1 MTAVWPRTWIAAVRR
16 RGGDR
21 GGRRRERRTLTVQ
34 HDARDDGDREDVA
47 TLIRA
52 VVHARLLGMR
62 LLTLDARVVVANNV
76 DPMRDRLAAPDRL
89 ALVAPDPRTVPFERT
104 ASRPGRSGNAAPTK
118 ATAAM
123 RAVDGDVTTARALLA
138 QGADT
143 LARVRAGSRNHPE
156 F

>member
-1 MTAVWPRTWIAAVRR
+1 MTAAWPRTWNAAVRR

-34 HDARDDGDREDVA
+34 HDARDGDREEVG
-47 TLIRA
+47 TLIRP

-76 DPMRDRLAAPDRL
+76 DPLRDRLAAPDRL

-104 ASRPGRSGNAAPTK
+104 ASRPGRSGIAAPTR
-118 ATAAM
+118 ATAM
-123 RAVDGDVTTARALLA
+123 GAVDGDVTTARALLA

>member
-1 MTAVWPRTWIAAVRR
+1 VPAAWPRTWIAAVRR
-16 RGGDR
+16 RAGER
-21 GGRRRERRTLTVQ
+21 GGRRRQRRTLTLQ
-34 HDARDDGDREDVA
+34 HDGRDGDREDVA

-52 VVHARLLGMR
+52 VVHARLLGLR

-89 ALVAPDPRTVPFERT
+89 ALVAPDPLRVPFERASGPGTLEDPARTKT
-104 ASRPGRSGNAAPTK
+104 AG
-118 ATAAM
+118 M

-143 LARVRAGSRNHPE
+143 LARVRGSRNHQE

>member
-1 MTAVWPRTWIAAVRR
+1 
-16 RGGDR
+16 
-21 GGRRRERRTLTVQ
+21 VQ
-34 HDARDDGDREDVA
+34 HDARDGDREDVA

-76 DPMRDRLAAPDRL
+76 DPMGDRLAAPDRL
-89 ALVAPDPRTVPFERT
+89 ALVAPDPRTVPIERT
-104 ASRPGRSGNAAPTK
+104 ASRPGTTGNAAGTK
-118 ATAAM
+118 AAAM

-143 LARVRAGSRNHPE
+143 LARVRATGRNHRE